1 MSSGR
6 STLLS
11 PAERRALSLSAT
23 GLVVSDVAAIMG
35 ISPDLV
41 RTWLRSAVQ
50 KLGARSKLEAVIL
63 AVRTGQ
69 IDLPTP

>member
-1 MSSGR
+1 MSNGR

-11 PAERRALSLSAT
+11 PAERRALSLSGT

-35 ISPDLV
+35 VPPDLV
-41 RTWLRSAVQ
+41 RTWLGSAVQ
-50 KLGARSKLEAVIL
+50 KLRARSKLEAVIL